1 MKKIFISLLTFCV
14 LNVSA
19 LETNKFIN
27 TKVSSVILYL
37 NGAELT
43 QKTDVTLNKGNNSIK
58 LTGIAKTIDSK
69 SIRITSENGVK
80 ITSISYEKNYL
91 SEEINNKE
99 VKSLQDSIKANTAL
113 ITDLNNEISSLEEE
127 KELLL
132 KNKSIGGQNTGVSAL
147 ELQKMADFFR
157 IRLKDINTLKTK
169 FGSKVTALEEKIT
182 KLNKQLNELNNNE
195 NQPEYYVLVTLNSA
209 TQTTATLT
217 LKYLVSDTGWIP
229 YYDLRT
235 QDVNSPISIEYK
247 ANIYNNSGID
257 WNNINLTLST
267 ANPQLSSQKPSLNPW
282 YLNYLTNIYDY
293 GRSNSISNIM
303 PGVAVKS
310 AQGLLDEVVT
320 VGYSVEKKSK
330 DEYQFTNVSES
341 ALSVEFEIKDKY
353 SLPADNKIYSADIQ
367 TSELSAK
374 YTYFAVPKLDKDAF
388 LVASVTGWESLNL
401 LDGEAN
407 IYYGNSY
414 VGKSVIST
422 RFAKDTLMLSLG
434 RDKKVAITRIKK
446 EDFSSKKFLGSDIKQ
461 MFTYEISVRNNNKTA
476 IDIEIQD
483 QIPISQNS
491 EIKVNAVET
500 SGVKADDDTGL
511 LKYNFTLKPLENKII
526 KISYS
531 VQYPKDKNIQF
542 NPTMPTSTNARF
554 R

>member
-1 MKKIFISLLTFCV
+1 MKKTIIFVLTLLV
-14 LNVSA
+14 MNVFSQ
-19 LETNKFIN
+19 EKSKFIH
-27 TKVSSVILYL
+27 TKVTSAILYL
-37 NGAELT
+37 DGAELT
-43 QKTDVTLNKGNNSIK
+43 NKADVNLNKGNNSIK
-58 LTGIAKTIDSK
+58 LTGIAKTIDAK
-69 SIRITSENGVK
+69 SIRVTAENGVK

-91 SEEINNKE
+91 TSEINNKE
-99 VKSLQDSIKANTAL
+99 IKSLQDSIKANTAL
-113 ITDLNNEISSLEEE
+113 ITDFSNEISSLEEE
-127 KELLL
+127 KKLLL
-132 KNKSIGGQNTGVSAL
+132 KNNSIGGQNTGVTTL

-157 IRLKDINTLKTK
+157 IRLKDIHTQKTK
-169 FGSKVTALEEKIT
+169 FGNKITSLEEKNT
-182 KLNKQLNELNNNE
+182 KLNNQLNELSNSD

-209 TQTTATLT
+209 TQTAGTLT

-235 QDVNSPISIEYK
+235 QDINSPISIEYK

-267 ANPQLSSQKPSLNPW
+267 SNPQLTSQKPSLNPW
-282 YLNYLTNIYDY
+282 YLNYVNNVYNY
-293 GRSNSISNIM
+293 GYSNSISNNV
-303 PGVAVKS
+303 PGLAVKS
-310 AQGLLDEVVT
+310 DQALDEVVVT
-320 VGYSVEKKSK
+320 GYGVAKKK
-330 DEYQFTNVSES
+330 EDIQYTNVSES

-353 SLPADNKIYSADIQ
+353 TLPSDNKIYSADIQ
-367 TSELSAK
+367 TSELPAK

-388 LVASVTGWESLNL
+388 LVASITGWESLNL

-461 MFTYEISVRNNNKTA
+461 TFTYEISVRNNNKTA

-491 EIKVNAVET
+491 EIKVNAIET
-500 SGVKADDDTGL
+500 SGAKAEENTGL
-511 LKYNFTLKPLENKII
+511 LKYNFKLNPLENKII

-542 NPTMPTSTNARF
+542 NPVMPTLTNARF